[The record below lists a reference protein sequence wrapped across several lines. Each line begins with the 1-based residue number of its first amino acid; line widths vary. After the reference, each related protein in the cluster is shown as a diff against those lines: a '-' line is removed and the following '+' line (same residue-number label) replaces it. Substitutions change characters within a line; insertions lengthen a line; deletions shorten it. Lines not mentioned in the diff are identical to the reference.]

1 MYKYVNRPTHIW
13 LNSFW
18 LVKEKS
24 PSVSF
29 WQNSGWLINQ
39 NFRVALKFELLG
51 FLPLIS
57 YLIIVHIIPK
67 WIRQELWIILFNPD
81 LMQVWGQYPVGASN
95 CFSLFNN
102 RIPLFIL
109 ICILF
114 FSKHVHNNTRRNKPV
129 KLNIIL
135 IPVGFRFKIVS
146 ISQEVW
152 FWNKTGISQNNI
164 YIY

>member
-95 CFSLFNN
+95 CFSLST
-102 RIPLFIL
+102 IGSHYLFWSAFCSFPNM
-109 ICILF
+109 CITIQGETNQLSSTLF
-114 FSKHVHNNTRRNKPV
+114 
-129 KLNIIL
+129 
-135 IPVGFRFKIVS
+135 
-146 ISQEVW
+146 
-152 FWNKTGISQNNI
+152 
-164 YIY
+164 